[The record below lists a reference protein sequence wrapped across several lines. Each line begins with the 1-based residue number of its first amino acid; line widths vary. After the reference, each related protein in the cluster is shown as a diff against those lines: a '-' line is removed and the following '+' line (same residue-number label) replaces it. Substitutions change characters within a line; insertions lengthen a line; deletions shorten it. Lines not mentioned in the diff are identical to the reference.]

1 VKEERKPSRGGEVRP
16 AEGPLAGFLAMK
28 QAWSGAQAP
37 SDEPW
42 RIGTELSRA
51 MDACLQSLAGSDDLT
66 VVAVGGYGRQ
76 ELSLHSDID
85 LLLLHDNADQTTVR
99 AILYPLWDAGLKVG
113 HALRTVKETVTK
125 ARDDLT
131 VLCAQLSARLVAG
144 PRTRLDDLE
153 AALARLLK
161 TDRLRVTTLLAAEE
175 TSVWN
180 SEPYLLQ
187 DAEVKEGR
195 GGLRSLH
202 RLEWDRRRGQLAGE
216 ELVETLAEQ
225 NARRSLLSVRA
236 ALHAVQGRAYD
247 RFAME
252 LRSPVGHWLGR
263 DPLTVATEVY
273 RAMRT
278 IDSIA
283 GLRWGRTRGFD
294 QDPVAVAGRQMIRFV
309 RNRWQRASSK
319 GPTAPPLRLA
329 YDAAGSGHGRLST
342 WEFDLAATSGPPSW
356 SSGDR
361 TTLVS
366 LLASGRPGWDA
377 LMALWEAGWL
387 PRSLPELSHLRG
399 LAQAAPFHAHPVDA
413 HLGRSV
419 AEVLALADGAEP
431 WCAELAEDIGGL
443 DEVLLSAFLHDAG
456 KGLGEDHSETG
467 ARLASTLLGRVG
479 FSQAT
484 VDLVAV
490 TVRNHLLLSDAAF
503 RKDIE
508 DPATIRSL
516 AAEIGD
522 LHRLNVLTLLSVAD
536 ARATG
541 ADSWSPWRGTL
552 LRSLH
557 RQVSRQLTGE
567 GSNFQTDEL
576 ERLESMVSGEFT
588 PTQVESHLRG
598 MPAAYLLRFGAEA
611 VADHLRLVSPPAMT
625 REVRASFAH
634 GSPVSTVMI
643 ATRDRPGL
651 LATVAGVFALHN
663 LGVLEA
669 RVATRADGLALDT
682 FRVVD
687 AGGSEAIGLTRWPA
701 VREHLEQAV
710 AGGLDLEARVAAKRA
725 AYARTEAA
733 GTSPIASVFRQADRL
748 TIEVRTSDR
757 VGLLYDLATAIYSL
771 GLDIQLA
778 KIDTRGP
785 NVVDVIEA
793 VDRGD
798 PSASRDEEIRRCIER
813 ALA

>member
-1 VKEERKPSRGGEVRP
+1 VKEEQKLSREGEVRP
-16 AEGPLAGFLAMK
+16 AKGPLAGFLTVK
-28 QAWSGAQAP
+28 QAWSGPRPQ
-37 SDEPW
+37 SEEPW
-42 RIGTELSRA
+42 RIGTELSAA
-51 MDACLQSLAGSDDLT
+51 MDACLRSLASSDELT

-85 LLLLHDNADQTTVR
+85 LLLLHDNADPAAVR

-113 HALRTVKETVTK
+113 HSLRTVKETIAK
-125 ARDDLT
+125 SRDDLT

-144 PRTRLDDLE
+144 PVARLGELE
-153 AALARLLK
+153 AGLARLLK

-187 DAEVKEGR
+187 DADIKNGR

-202 RLEWDRRRGQLAGE
+202 RLEWDRRRAQLAGE
-216 ELVETLAEQ
+216 GSFETPAEQ
-225 NARRSLLSVRA
+225 NARQSLLSVRA
-236 ALHAVQGRAYD
+236 ALHAIQGRAYD
-247 RFAME
+247 RYAME
-252 LRSPVGHWLGR
+252 LRSPVGHWFGR
-263 DPLTVATEVY
+263 DPVEVATEVCQ
-273 RAMRT
+273 AMRT
-278 IDSIA
+278 VDSLA

-294 QDPVAVAGRQMIRFV
+294 QDPVAVASRQVIRFV
-309 RNRWQRASSK
+309 RNRWQRAPTK

-329 YDAAGSGHGRLST
+329 YNAAMSGYGRLSP
-342 WEFDLAATSGPPSW
+342 WEFALAASSDPPSW

-361 TTLVS
+361 STLVS
-366 LLASGRPGWDA
+366 LLATGRPGWDA

-413 HLGRSV
+413 HLGRTV
-419 AEVLALADGAEP
+419 AEVLSLADGAEP
-431 WCAELAEDIGGL
+431 WCAELAEEVGGL

-456 KGLGEDHSETG
+456 KGLGEDHSEAG
-467 ARLASTLLGRVG
+467 ARLAGTLLARVG
-479 FSQAT
+479 FSPAT

-490 TVRNHLLLSDAAF
+490 TVRNHLLLSAAAF
-503 RKDIE
+503 RKDFE
-508 DPATIRSL
+508 DPGTVRSL
-516 AAEIGD
+516 AAAVGD

-557 RQVSRQLTGE
+557 RQVARQLTG
-567 GSNFQTDEL
+567 GRSDFQSDEL
-576 ERLESMVSGEFT
+576 ERLEALVSGEFT
-588 PTQVESHLRG
+588 PAQVESHLRG

-611 VADHLRLVSPPAMT
+611 VVDHLRLVMPPPRT
-625 REVRASFAH
+625 QEFRASFAH
-634 GSPVSTVMI
+634 GSPASTVVI

-687 AGGSEAIGLTRWPA
+687 AGGSEAIGRTRWPA
-701 VREHLEQAV
+701 VREQLEQVV
-710 AGGLDLEARVAAKRA
+710 AGGLDLEARVMAKRA
-725 AYARTEAA
+725 AYARTE
-733 GTSPIASVFRQADRL
+733 SKVPPVASVFRQLDRL
-748 TIEVRTSDR
+748 TIEVRAFDR
-757 VGLLYDLATAIYSL
+757 VGLLYDLAKAIYSL
-771 GLDIQLA
+771 GLDIQFA

-785 NVVDVIEA
+785 NVVDVIA
-793 VDRGD
+793 ALDRSD
-798 PSASRDEEIRRCIER
+798 PAAARDEEIRRRIES